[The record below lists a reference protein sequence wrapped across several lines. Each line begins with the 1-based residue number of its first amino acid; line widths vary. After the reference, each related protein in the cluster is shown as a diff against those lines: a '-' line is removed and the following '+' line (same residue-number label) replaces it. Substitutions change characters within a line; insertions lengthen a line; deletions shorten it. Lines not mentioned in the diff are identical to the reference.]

1 MVRSTLVAAAV
12 AAVGAS
18 AAIAQESPY
27 TGYQGRAIKAL
38 SAEEVEGYL
47 GGAGMGFALA
57 AELNGYPGPKHVLE
71 LADSLGLDA
80 GQREAMQDIRDRM
93 LRRARE
99 LGAMVVEWERALDS
113 LFSAR
118 AITPERLE
126 KHTAEIGILQA
137 EVRYVHLLAH
147 LETVGVLTD
156 EQVVRYGRLRG
167 YGDPAHGD
175 HRHGH

>member
-1 MVRSTLVAAAV
+1 MVRITLVAAAV

-80 GQREAMQDIRDRM
+80 
-93 LRRARE
+93 
-99 LGAMVVEWERALDS
+99 VVEWERALDS